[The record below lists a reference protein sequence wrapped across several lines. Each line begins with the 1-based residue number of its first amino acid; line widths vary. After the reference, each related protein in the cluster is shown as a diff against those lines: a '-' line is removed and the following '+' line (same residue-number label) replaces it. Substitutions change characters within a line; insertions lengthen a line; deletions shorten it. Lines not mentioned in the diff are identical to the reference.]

1 MTQTANAQAR
11 PAARPAVKISATGTE
26 RATGLTILA
35 LAAAVIGI
43 ALLLWAGTWFALYG
57 AGDIVA
63 GSRFA
68 AVGRVMGLVMVV
80 VGVLAFVL
88 AYGLWELRSWAWPL
102 GLAVTIAA
110 LVLTVLS
117 AGRGSPLAHTLS
129 LALEVG
135 TLWYML
141 TPRIRDS
148 FRVDRGLPPSDRS

>member
-1 MTQTANAQAR
+1 MTQTANVQTR
-11 PAARPAVKISATGTE
+11 PADRSSVQVSAADTE
-26 RATGLTILA
+26 RTTGLTILA

-68 AVGRVMGLVMVV
+68 AVGRVMGLVLIA

-88 AYGLWELRSWAWPL
+88 AYGLWGLRSWSWPL
-102 GLAVTIAA
+102 GLVVTIAA
-110 LVLTVLS
+110 LVLTLLS

-148 FRVDRGLPPSDRS
+148 FRVDRRPGTD